1 MIVYIT
7 RNNVREQQFLKKQR
21 FGPHIDCENRA
32 RPDSDLMGRKN
43 KMWGGIAVMGEWQ
56 FALDGGARGQK
67 IEIMP
72 RTSNR
77 WKTSDDIYAT
87 GSIPNMDGHTQP
99 VA

>member
-7 RNNVREQQFLKKQR
+7 RNNVREQQFLKKRR

-32 RPDSDLMGRKN
+32 GPDSGLMGRKN

-67 IEIMP
+67 
-72 RTSNR
+72 N
-77 WKTSDDIYAT
+77 
-87 GSIPNMDGHTQP
+87 
-99 VA
+99 